1 MNERTISLFKQ
12 QINDI
17 ESEYN
22 NKIKKQNKKQQYQF

>member
-1 MNERTISLFKQ
+1 MNERTLSLFKQ

-22 NKIKKQNKKQQYQF
+22 NKIKVYLNFHYN